1 MIALGID
8 QAARS
13 GWGIASGRNVVR
25 SGVAT
30 THAERKAV
38 VELARE
44 LAGGDMKQV
53 LVMFEDHSGMPLN
66 RLTRDDKNTPRKGR
80 QAAPQRN
87 TATVLGMGAARGR
100 WEAVLDDVGHPKTL
114 RDDVEPRVWRAK
126 MGIRGTDTDALKREA
141 CAWATR
147 HMMREVTDVDEGDGV
162 CIAAF
167 GGIDGIQRNEA
178 RKATARTEARDK
190 RGVKKQLEIGIDP
203 TFEARATAAAIEQA
217 RQTFGGAR

>member
-8 QAARS
+8 QANRS
-13 GWGIASGRNVVR
+13 GWGIGVDRNVVR
-25 SGVAT
+25 SGVAN

-44 LAGGDMKQV
+44 MAGGDMKQV
-53 LVMFEDHSGMPLN
+53 LVMFEDHSKMPLG
-66 RLTRDDKNTPRKGR
+66 RLTHADRNTPRKGR

-87 TATVLGMGAARGR
+87 TATILGMGAARGR
-100 WEAVLDDVGHPKTL
+100 WEAVLDDAGHPKAL

-126 MGIRGTDTDALKREA
+126 MGIRGADTDALKREA

-147 HMMREVTDVDEGDGV
+147 HTMREVTDIDEGDGV
-162 CIAAF
+162 CITAFAA
-167 GGIDGIQRNEA
+167 IDGIQRNEA

-190 RGVKKQLEIGIDP
+190 RGVKKQLELGERPKLITEVPANQNG
-203 TFEARATAAAIEQA
+203 RV
-217 RQTFGGAR
+217 